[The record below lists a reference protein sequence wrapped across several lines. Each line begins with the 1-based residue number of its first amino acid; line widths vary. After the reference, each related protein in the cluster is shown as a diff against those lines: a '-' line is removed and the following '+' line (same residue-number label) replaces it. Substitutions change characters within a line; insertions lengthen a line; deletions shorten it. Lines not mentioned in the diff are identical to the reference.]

1 MNTNL
6 VSWVFKFMDNGL
18 SNNICFQVSIIR
30 VQDELLILFINK
42 TKCSKIGVEGVLM
55 VNHLEVLSFSLL

>member
-18 SNNICFQVSIIR
+18 SNTGNICFQVSIIR

-55 VNHLEVLSFSLL
+55 I

>member
-6 VSWVFKFMDNGL
+6 VLRVFKFMDNGL

-55 VNHLEVLSFSLL
+55 I